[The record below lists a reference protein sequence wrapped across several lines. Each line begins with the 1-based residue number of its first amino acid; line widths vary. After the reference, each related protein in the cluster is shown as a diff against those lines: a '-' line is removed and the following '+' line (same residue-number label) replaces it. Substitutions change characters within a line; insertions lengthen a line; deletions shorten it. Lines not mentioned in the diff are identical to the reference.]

1 MDPNKSIIIVDDD
14 DVSNYL
20 HSMIIKDSG
29 FEGDIKTF
37 TSGLDALDYLIN
49 NFENTGLIF
58 LDLNMPKINGFE
70 FLGKLE
76 KMDNNK
82 TIPVVVLTS
91 LVYNANIQVP
101 ERYSNNIIDILEKPL
116 SEDAV
121 KGIITTLA

>member
-1 MDPNKSIIIVDDD
+1 MDTNKSIIIVDDD

-20 HSMIIKDSG
+20 HTMIIKESG
-29 FEGDIKTF
+29 FEGEIKTF
-37 TSGLDALDYLIN
+37 TSGLDALDYLETHY
-49 NFENTGLIF
+49 ENTGLIF

-76 KMDNNK
+76 QMDSK

-91 LVYNANIQVP
+91 LVYNANIQIP
-101 ERYSNNIIDILEKPL
+101 EKYSSNIIDIIEKPL

-121 KGIITTLA
+121 KGIITALA